1 MTSKK
6 CMICTL
12 MIIIIIYNI
21 LASIIVNEFITS
33 MLSGAHRV
41 QRTKEH
47 VTL

>member
-1 MTSKK
+1 MY
-6 CMICTL
+6 INDNYYY
-12 MIIIIIYNI
+12 IQIF
-21 LASIIVNEFITS
+21 ASIIVNEFITS